1 MGTVDCWLFYTWPAL
16 LVALWAGLQWV
27 DVFWLMVLCAREEK
41 SALGTLCSEQNLSS
55 GGGASPLQMLKIAE
69 S

>member
-1 MGTVDCWLFYTWPAL
+1 MGGCV
-16 LVALWAGLQWV
+16 LV
-27 DVFWLMVLCAREEK
+27 VLCAREEK

-55 GGGASPLQMLKIAE
+55 GGGASPLQMLKIAA

>member
-1 MGTVDCWLFYTWPAL
+1 MGGCVLVDGGAL
-16 LVALWAGLQWV
+16 CQG
-27 DVFWLMVLCAREEK
+27 REK

-55 GGGASPLQMLKIAE
+55 GGGASPLQMLKIAA

>member
-1 MGTVDCWLFYTWPAL
+1 MIAGCFIPGMPFLLRSLGWTAMGGCILVGGAL
-16 LVALWAGLQWV
+16 CQG
-27 DVFWLMVLCAREEK
+27 REK

-55 GGGASPLQMLKIAE
+55 GGGASPLQMLKIAA

>member
-55 GGGASPLQMLKIAE
+55 GGASPLQMLKIAA